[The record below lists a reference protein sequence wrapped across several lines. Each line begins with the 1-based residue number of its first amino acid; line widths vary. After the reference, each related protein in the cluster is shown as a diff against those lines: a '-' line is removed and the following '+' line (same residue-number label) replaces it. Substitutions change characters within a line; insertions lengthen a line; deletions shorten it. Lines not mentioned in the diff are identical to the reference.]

1 MLINGYERSNSIV
14 VLCGG
19 KSLEREVSLDSGRNV
34 VSGLKEIGFNVVSID
49 PKDKAWIKKL
59 VDINPCYIFNILHG
73 AYGEDGLMQGF
84 LDTMGFCY
92 SGSGVLGSA
101 ISMNK
106 AKSKHIWANMDLST
120 LPFIMV
126 DKMDKAMLEKI
137 KNSFSAPFCLKTVD
151 GGSSIGIKKVLLL
164 ADLPRAYAELKSLDS
179 DIICEPWLNDVRE
192 YTVGILNGKPL
203 PIIEIISGV
212 DFYDFDAKYRRGD
225 TQYICPCDMESS
237 IQKELQRIAVAAF
250 NAIGC
255 KHYGRVDF
263 ICDKEGEFYLLEV
276 NTVPGFTRKS
286 LVPMA
291 ADHHGYSFN
300 ELLLELLPKETKDF
314 LIDGTKVYS

>member
-101 ISMNK
+101 ISMDK

-120 LPFIMV
+120 LPFIMA
-126 DKMDKAMLEKI
+126 DKMDKAMLE
-137 KNSFSAPFCLKTVD
+137 N
-151 GGSSIGIKKVLLL
+151 
-164 ADLPRAYAELKSLDS
+164 
-179 DIICEPWLNDVRE
+179 
-192 YTVGILNGKPL
+192 
-203 PIIEIISGV
+203 
-212 DFYDFDAKYRRGD
+212 
-225 TQYICPCDMESS
+225 
-237 IQKELQRIAVAAF
+237 
-250 NAIGC
+250 
-255 KHYGRVDF
+255 
-263 ICDKEGEFYLLEV
+263 
-276 NTVPGFTRKS
+276 
-286 LVPMA
+286 
-291 ADHHGYSFN
+291 
-300 ELLLELLPKETKDF
+300 
-314 LIDGTKVYS
+314 